1 MSAVPNFTT
10 APQSRIDA
18 AIADRESPLAPDEV
32 VLRRGADL
40 KPEATRW
47 LWREW
52 LALGKLHILAGEP
65 GHGKTTIALRVAAT
79 VTRGERWPDGTRC
92 AVGNVLIWSGEDD
105 PTDTLLPRLLA
116 MGADTK
122 RIFFVDGV
130 RRGGEVAPFDP
141 ATDMPDLTAAAARIG
156 DVRLLI
162 VDPVVSAVGG
172 ADSHKNTEVR
182 RALQPVVDW
191 AAANGAAVLGIS
203 HFSKGSGGR
212 DPTSRVVGSIAFSA
226 VARVVLVAAKG
237 KDDDGEERRIFARSK
252 SNIGPDSGGFA
263 YNIEQVEVEGHLGIT
278 ASVIQWGDALQGTAR
293 ELLAQAEDDGGDD
306 DTRDVDGFLRG
317 LLADAPVAAK
327 MVMADASGAGYSRD
341 QVQRAARRI
350 GVERRKLGMAGG
362 WVWALPAREG
372 SGEGGEGSTVQRL
385 PSSIPSVPSSTRLAI
400 PDDTDTEVI

>member
-1 MSAVPNFTT
+1 MSA
-10 APQSRIDA
+10 APKLKPVGDARARIA
-18 AIADRESPLAPDEV
+18 EARRAEQASGEV
-32 VLRRGADL
+32 VLRKGADL

-47 LWREW
+47 LWQDW

-65 GHGKTTIALRVAAT
+65 GHGKTTIALKVAAT
-79 VTRGERWPDGTRC
+79 VTGGESWPDNAPC
-92 AVGNVLIWSGEDD
+92 DVGNVLIWSGEDD
-105 PTDTLLPRLLA
+105 STDTLLPRLLA

-141 ATDMPDLTAAAARIG
+141 AEDMPDLTAAAKRVG

-226 VARVVLVAAKG
+226 VARVVMVAAKG
-237 KDDDGEERRIFARSK
+237 KDENGEERRVFARSK

-263 YNIEQVEVEGHLGIT
+263 YSIEQVEVEGHPGIT
-278 ASVIQWGDALQGTAR
+278 ASVIQWGATLQGTAR
-293 ELLAQAEDDGGDD
+293 ELLAQAADDRDD
-306 DTRDVDGFLRG
+306 VDTDDVDGFLRG
-317 LLADAPVAAK
+317 LLAKGPVAAK
-327 MVMADASGAGYSRD
+327 TVMADASGACYSRD

-350 GVERRKLGMAGG
+350 GVERRKLGMQEG

-372 SGEGGEGSTVQRL
+372 SGEGGEGGTVQRL
-385 PSSIPSVPSSTRLAI
+385 PSSIPSAPSSSVS
-400 PDDTDTEVI
+400 PFPGDTDTGVI